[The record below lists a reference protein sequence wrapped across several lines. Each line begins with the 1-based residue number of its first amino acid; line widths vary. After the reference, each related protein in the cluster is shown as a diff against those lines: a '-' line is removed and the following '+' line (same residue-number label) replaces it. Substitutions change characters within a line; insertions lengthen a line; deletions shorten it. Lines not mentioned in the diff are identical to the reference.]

1 MARGEGGDCQLGR
14 YEEIV
19 LCVQH
24 AQSAAQTFSSLFKSA
39 IVQRAH
45 TIAELGEIEQRW
57 IDQRGIISDWIIQEK
72 KGVGVIFER
81 SLLI

>member
-39 IVQRAH
+39 IVQGAH
-45 TIAELGEIEQRW
+45 TKARLGEIEQWW
-57 IDQRGIISDWIIQEK
+57 IDQRAAIAGHWRHTEC
-72 KGVGVIFER
+72 
-81 SLLI
+81 

>member
-1 MARGEGGDCQLGR
+1 MRAACPIGGPNFLELVQVGDSPARSYNSPG
-14 YEEIV
+14 
-19 LCVQH
+19 
-24 AQSAAQTFSSLFKSA
+24 
-39 IVQRAH
+39 
-45 TIAELGEIEQRW
+45 LGEIEQRW